1 MTSAVEPSQ
10 GAMDDSALEA
20 AVAVLRSRIPE
31 TPEIFLVLGSALG
44 DVAHSVEDPV
54 EIPFTQIPGL
64 PDSTVKG
71 HAGRFV
77 AGRLGGRSV
86 LVQSGR
92 YHAYEGHPYGV
103 VVAPVR
109 IAHRLGASGFI
120 VTNAAG
126 GIREGLRPGDIV
138 GIVDHLNLHFDGPL
152 AGPVRTGE
160 TRFPD
165 MTHAYDPALAAHA
178 ARVAE
183 DLGIRLKQGVYAGL
197 MGPAYETPAE
207 IRMLRSLG
215 ADTVGMSTVPSV
227 VVARSRGMRVL
238 GFSLVTNVAA
248 GLGDGTIQHEEVM
261 VEGRRSGATLGDLIQ
276 EVVRRWDEASSV
288 S

>member
-1 MTSAVEPSQ
+1 MNDEQ
-10 GAMDDSALEA
+10 LREA
-20 AVAVLRSRIPE
+20 TEMLRSRIDE
-31 TPEIFLVLGSALG
+31 APEIFLVLGSALG
-44 DVAHSVEDPV
+44 GVADAVENAV
-54 EIPFTQIPGL
+54 EVPFTEIAGL

-77 AGRLGGRSV
+77 AGRLGGRPV

-92 YHAYEGHPYGV
+92 YHAYEGHPYEV

-109 IAHRLGASGFI
+109 IAHLLGASSFI

-138 GIVDHLNLHFDGPL
+138 GIVDHLNLHFRSPL
-152 AGPVRTGE
+152 AGPVRAGE

-165 MTHAYDPALAAHA
+165 MTRAYDPALVSHA
-178 ARVAE
+178 ASVADDMGLRIHE
-183 DLGIRLKQGVYAGL
+183 GVYASL
-197 MGPAYETPAE
+197 AGPAYETPAE
-207 IRMLRSLG
+207 IRMLRTLG

-227 VVARSRGMRVL
+227 TVARNRGMRVL

-248 GLGDGTIQHEEVM
+248 GLGEGVLDHEEVM
-261 VEGRRSGATLGDLIQ
+261 EEGRRGGSVLGELIC
-276 EVVRRWDEASSV
+276 EVVRRWDEAGPAL
-288 S
+288 

>member
-1 MTSAVEPSQ
+1 MTTSHPNQ
-10 GAMDDSALEA
+10 GPMNDEELKA
-20 AVAVLRSRIPE
+20 AAAILLGRIPE

-44 DVAHSVEDPV
+44 GVADAVENPV
-54 EIPFTQIPGL
+54 EIPFTDIPGL
-64 PDSTVKG
+64 PASTVKG

-92 YHAYEGHPYGV
+92 YHAYEGYPYSV

-109 IAHRLGASGFI
+109 IAQLIGASSLI

-138 GIVDHLNLHFDGPL
+138 GIVDHLNLHFRSPL
-152 AGPVRTGE
+152 EGPVREGE

-165 MTHAYDPALAAHA
+165 MTHAYDPALVAHA

-183 DLGIRLKQGVYAGL
+183 DMGLRLSEGIYASL
-197 MGPAYETPAE
+197 AGPAYETPAE
-207 IRMLRSLG
+207 IRMLRALG

-227 VVARSRGMRVL
+227 TVARNRGMRVL

-248 GLGDGTIQHEEVM
+248 GLGAGVLDHEEVM
-261 VEGRRSGATLGDLIQ
+261 AEGRQGGAVLGDLIR
-276 EVVRRWDEASSV
+276 EVVRRWDEASPEL
-288 S
+288 